1 MKVSLQQGM
10 AVTVE
15 ATTQALLRN
24 NMEPEQT
31 KLIGASINSKI
42 SKLTEDSKHHLQSF
56 EDKLEES
63 TTKCL
68 KHFEDL
74 IASLANKPLEFASKN
89 RGGATHGA
97 PSQ

>member
-1 MKVSLQQGM
+1 M
-10 AVTVE
+10 
-15 ATTQALLRN
+15 
-24 NMEPEQT
+24 
-31 KLIGASINSKI
+31 GASIDSKI
-42 SKLTEDSKHHLQSF
+42 SKLTEESKRHLQSF
-56 EDKLEES
+56 EDKLEENAN
-63 TTKCL
+63 KCL